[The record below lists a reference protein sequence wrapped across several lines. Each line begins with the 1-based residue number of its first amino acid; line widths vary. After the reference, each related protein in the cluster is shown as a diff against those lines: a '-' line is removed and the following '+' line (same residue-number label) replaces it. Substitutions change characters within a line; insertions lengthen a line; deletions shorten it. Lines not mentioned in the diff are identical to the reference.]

1 MDNKNK
7 LIIITAIIL
16 IIIIGIFYLKK
27 DFSKIGPLGSAH
39 EHADFRVFIN
49 GKELNFA
56 HPEYMVRDK
65 YVHIEDMIGTKIH
78 KHAIGITFGYFFKTL
93 GFEFN
98 KDCFILDNKEEY
110 CNNDE
115 KRLKFYVNSKMNY
128 EYGNYEIREGDKYLV
143 SYGDESEEEIQ
154 EQLESITS

>member
-16 IIIIGIFYLKK
+16 IIITGVFYFKK

-39 EHADFRVFIN
+39 EHADFKVYIN

-56 HPEYMVRDK
+56 HLEYMVRDK
-65 YVHIEDMIGTKIH
+65 YVHIEEMNGKTIH
-78 KHAIGITFGYFFKTL
+78 KHATGITLGYFFKTL

-98 KDCFILDNKEEY
+98 ENCFILDDGEEY

-115 KRLKFYVNSKMNY
+115 RRLKFYVNHQKNFEY
-128 EYGNYEIREGDKYLV
+128 EDYEIKEGDKILIN
-143 SYGDESEEEIQ
+143 YGNESEEDIKKQ
-154 EQLESITS
+154 MESV